1 MKKITAIHLRAL
13 CLALVVV
20 LFFSCQKNDIKK
32 VEIDNQFAI
41 SLFSDTVRI
50 GDFIGGMDSTMSDYI
65 QVSEDGIIHV
75 CYSDSIINA
84 VVASDILAKFDD
96 VTFETSSQFELPVL
110 PPSPVPVPIELP
122 LDNLFSVPFE
132 YDGYEINF
140 VKIKTGKIFFN
151 ITTNFTILEEL
162 SLVTDNIKLAD
173 GSSLELNLNVD
184 DNGMQTVEINLA
196 ECEIIPVDGNI
207 VFSGNIKATYSTE
220 GVGGT
225 YNFDMSGGLTDIQ
238 FQSIDGAIPAITF
251 DFRANKDLSLNFPNL
266 YGDLKVQT
274 PEFSIK
280 YINSFGFKAD
290 AFIDSLYLTDGD
302 GNMTSIVE
310 DWNQLEIMLNSTGEN
325 FGLIDEL
332 DDALVDEINI
342 LDDYNNLTFKGTV
355 ILDCDEVA
363 SDMITDESHIDI
375 IGNVALPLE
384 FDIQSLSYIDTLD
397 FNLSLGEQENG
408 DTQSIHVEDIFD
420 ELEFKF
426 VFENALPIQ
435 IKPQMYILENGTVI
449 DSLFEGDSFIH
460 ACFDNTPIE
469 DILIVKV
476 TDNKL
481 VNVQLAD
488 QLMLD
493 INLSSLGNDI
503 VINTDG
509 YFNLRLGL
517 KTKTTEIYVD
527 DFNF

>member
-50 GDFIGGMDSTMSDYI
+50 GDLIGGMDSIMSDYI

-84 VVASDILAKFDD
+84 VVASDILSALDD
-96 VTFETSSQFELPVL
+96 LTFESSNQFELPVL

-132 YDGYEINF
+132 YDGYVINF
-140 VKIKTGKIFFN
+140 VEIKTGKIFFN
-151 ITTNFTILEEL
+151 ISTNFTLLEEL

-173 GSSLELNLNVD
+173 GSSLELNINVD

-207 VFSGNIKATYSTE
+207 VFSGNIKATYSSE
-220 GVGGT
+220 GIGGT
-225 YNFDMSGGLTDIQ
+225 YNFVMNGGLSDIQ
-238 FQSIDGAIPAITF
+238 FKSIDGAIPATTF
-251 DFRANKDLSLNFPNL
+251 EFMANNEISLNFPNL

-280 YINSFGFKAD
+280 YINSFGFTAD
-290 AFIDSLYLTDGD
+290 AFIDSLYLSDCD
-302 GNMTSIVE
+302 GNLTSLME
-310 DWNQLEIMLNSTGEN
+310 DWEQLEIILNSTGEDY
-325 FGLIDEL
+325 GLIDEI
-332 DDALVDEINI
+332 DDALIDEINI

-363 SDMITDESHIDI
+363 ANMITDESHIDI

-449 DSLFEGDSFIH
+449 DSLFDGNTFVH
-460 ACFDNTPIE
+460 ACFDGSPVE
-469 DILIVKV
+469 DILVINV
-476 TDNKL
+476 TDEKL
-481 VNVQLAD
+481 INVQRAN
-488 QLMLD
+488 QLMLN
-493 INLSSLGNDI
+493 INLSSLGNNV
-503 VINTDG
+503 VINTDD